1 MLNNVSIMGR
11 LVAAPELKKTTNGT
25 SVCSFRIATER
36 DGSRQERTTD
46 FFDVTAWTATAEF
59 VCRFFNKGSLI
70 AINGRLQQRSYT
82 DRNGEKRNVV
92 EIVADRVYFCE
103 KKQTPPEDDLPFEM
117 DDELIELDDEGLPF

>member
-25 SVCSFRIATER
+25 SVCSFRIASER
-36 DGSRQERTTD
+36 DGAKAERTTD

-59 VCRFFNKGSLI
+59 VSKWFNKGSLI

-103 KKQTPPEDDLPFEM
+103 KKQTPSEDDLPFEM